1 VRSSQVEPR
10 SAIDLGKGPQL
21 STFRR
26 PFDFERVALE
36 GINVEIAL
44 DGECSHALAPT
55 LTDVAQRF
63 KRSRDSD
70 TCLFQKFAAGSDFNI
85 LALNDLAL
93 RNR

>member
-1 VRSSQVEPR
+1 VRSGQGEPC
-10 SAIDLGKGPQL
+10 SAIDLGKGLQL

-26 PFDFERVALE
+26 PFDFESVALE

-44 DGECSHALAPT
+44 DGECGHALAPA
-55 LTDVAQRF
+55 LTDVAKRF

-70 TCLFQKFAAGSDFNI
+70 TRLFQKFAAGSDLSI

-93 RNR
+93 RN